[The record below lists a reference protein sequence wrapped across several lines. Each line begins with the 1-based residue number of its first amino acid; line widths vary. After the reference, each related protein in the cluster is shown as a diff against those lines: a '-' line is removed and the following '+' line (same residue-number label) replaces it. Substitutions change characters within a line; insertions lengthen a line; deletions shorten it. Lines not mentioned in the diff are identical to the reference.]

1 MSERFNRSSGA
12 SRRRPRRN
20 SGQALVEFAVV
31 VPILILLILG
41 LVDFARA
48 WNTYQVITDAAREG
62 ARTAVIDNPTVTEAD
77 VLVTMSSAMAR
88 AGLNTTDATITIT
101 GFRSGRGNPTTV
113 QIDYE
118 YELGWVGL
126 LLALASGDE
135 FLTLSTQFV
144 MRNE

>member
-1 MSERFNRSSGA
+1 MSKRFQRLRGA
-12 SRRRPRRN
+12 PRQRPRRN
-20 SGQALVEFAVV
+20 SGQALVEFAIVA
-31 VPILILLILG
+31 PILILLILG

-62 ARTAVIDNPTVTEAD
+62 ARTAVVDNPTITEAD
-77 VLVTMSSAMAR
+77 VLVTMSSALSR
-88 AGLNTTDATITIT
+88 AGLSTTAATMTIT

-118 YELGWVGL
+118 YELGWVGF

-135 FLTLSTQFV
+135 VLTLSTQFV

>member
-1 MSERFNRSSGA
+1 M
-12 SRRRPRRN
+12 
-20 SGQALVEFAVV
+20 
-31 VPILILLILG
+31 LLILG

-62 ARTAVIDNPTVTEAD
+62 ARTAVIDNPTITEAD

>member
-1 MSERFNRSSGA
+1 MSGRFIRSSGA
-12 SRRRPRRN
+12 CRRRRRTN

-62 ARTAVIDNPTVTEAD
+62 ARTAVIDNPTITEAD
-77 VLVTMSSAMAR
+77 VLATMTSAMSR
-88 AGLNTTDATITIT
+88 AGLNTAYATVTIT
-101 GFRSGRGNPTTV
+101 GFRSGRGNPATV
-113 QIDYE
+113 QIDYVH
-118 YELGWVGL
+118 ELGWVGL

>member
-1 MSERFNRSSGA
+1 MSERCKRFSGG

-31 VPILILLILG
+31 VPILMLLILG

-62 ARTAVIDNPTVTEAD
+62 ARTAVIDNPTITEAD

-113 QIDYE
+113 QIDYQ